1 MRDGENQIFRMSSE
15 QMIHESPSSSTE
27 GRQRK
32 SALSLIIGGVATDL
46 LLF

>member
-1 MRDGENQIFRMSSE
+1 MSSE
-15 QMIHESPSSSTE
+15 QMIHESPSTE

-32 SALSLIIGGVATDL
+32 SAPRLTIGGVAIIDL